1 MYCQNLQHKR
11 RYATPFAGK
20 AKLLAVISI
29 VLIIT
34 ISYGIFF
41 YLENTTEQN
50 VRKSVFEQQLQNQL
64 KDTEALSRH
73 IGTDLSLVVD
83 NLHGLANSIY
93 LQQGD
98 LSSNKI
104 KRLAEETYVHLSNDT
119 NIIDRLVIAD
129 KKGLETIGLAAKG
142 QQSFAGTN
150 IASRPWVKETI
161 ASKTFAFSNGFVGLD
176 GKYRVAV
183 GYPVTNLENGQ
194 YMGLIGALLPFESFL
209 SQYGNVHNSNSK
221 YLVAYDKNATILTTA
236 ASKSLIGKNFFEDYV
251 QEFILHN
258 KVLTDFVRNL
268 LSGKPGYAIYDYGNG
283 EKLTTGYPIFVN
295 DKPTYFIR
303 LVAPTAEIYSHIN
316 DVLFAERV
324 KMFSLI
330 AGTTAAIAILIVF
343 LAKWSSLNEEVKRRA
358 KELESANEQLSSANE
373 QLKIHDKTQHEF
385 INVAAHE
392 LRTPIQPIIGLS
404 DILLSKI
411 KDNESRQLVEAIFRN
426 AKRLQRLSQDILDV
440 TKIEGGS
447 LKLKKEHFNLNEVIS
462 NVADDYRNEIKNSK
476 RNIKLV
482 YRFNKKQAKEGEEEE
497 QQQQQYQQYQQ
508 QQLIQDNTIVIEA
521 DKEKMIRVIS
531 NLLGNAIKFTKE
543 GTISIII
550 EKEENGH
557 SKEIIVSIKDTG
569 EGIDP
574 EILPKLFSKFVAK
587 SYQGTGLG
595 LFISKSIIEAH
606 GGRIWAENNANCKG
620 ATFSFTI
627 PLDEHGN

>member
-1 MYCQNLQHKR
+1 MQYKKYKN
-11 RYATPFAGK
+11 PFAGK

-50 VRKSVFEQQLQNQL
+50 IRNSVFEQQLQNQL

-73 IGTDLSLVVD
+73 IGTDLNLVVD
-83 NLHGLANSIY
+83 NLHGLANSVY
-93 LQQGD
+93 FQQGD
-98 LSSNKI
+98 LSSDKI
-104 KRLAEETYVHLSNDT
+104 KKLAEETYVRLSNNNN

-129 KKGLETIGLAAKG
+129 KKGFETIGLAAKG

-150 IASRPWVKETI
+150 IASRSWVKETI
-161 ASKTFAFSNGFVGLD
+161 ASKTFTFSNGFVGLD
-176 GKYRVAV
+176 GNYRVAV

-236 ASKSLIGKNFFEDYV
+236 ASKSLIGKNFFGDYV
-251 QEFILHN
+251 QQFILHN

-283 EKLTTGYPIFVN
+283 GERLTTGYPIFVN
-295 DKPTYFIR
+295 GKPTYFIR
-303 LVAPTAEIYSHIN
+303 IVAPTAEIYSQIN
-316 DVLFAERV
+316 DVLFTERV

-343 LAKWSSLNEEVKRRA
+343 LAKWSTLNER
-358 KELESANEQLSSANE
+358 
-373 QLKIHDKTQHEF
+373 LKIRDKAQQEF

-411 KDNESRQLVEAIFRN
+411 KDNESRQMVDAIFRN

-447 LKLKKEHFNLNEVIS
+447 LKLNKEHLNLNEVIS
-462 NVADDYRNEIKNSK
+462 NVADDYRNQIKNSN

-482 YRFNKKQAKEGEEEE
+482 YEFYKKQAKEGE
-497 QQQQQYQQYQQ
+497 QKQQQYPQKKQQL
-508 QQLIQDNTIVIEA
+508 LIQDNAIAVEA
-521 DKEKMIRVIS
+521 DKEKIIQVIS
-531 NLLGNAIKFTKE
+531 NLLNNAIKFTKE
-543 GTISIII
+543 GIISIIT
-550 EKEENGH
+550 EKKEENGH
-557 SKEIIVSIKDTG
+557 SKEVIVSIKDTG

-574 EILPKLFSKFVAK
+574 EVLPKLFSKFVAK

-595 LFISKSIIEAH
+595 LFISKSIVEAH
-606 GGRIWAENNANCKG
+606 GGRIWAENNADAKG
-620 ATFSFTI
+620 ATFSFTL
-627 PLDEHGN
+627 PLNEHSH

>member
-1 MYCQNLQHKR
+1 MYCHNLQYKK
-11 RYATPFAGK
+11 YTNPFAGK

-50 VRKSVFEQQLQNQL
+50 IRNSVFEQQLQNQL

-83 NLHGLANSIY
+83 NLNGLANSIY

-104 KRLAEETYVHLSNDT
+104 KKLAEQTYVHLSNNNN

-129 KKGLETIGLAAKG
+129 KKGFETIGLAAKG

-161 ASKTFAFSNGFVGLD
+161 ASKTFTFSNGFVGLD
-176 GKYRVAV
+176 GNYRVAV

-236 ASKSLIGKNFFEDYV
+236 ASKSLIGKNFFGDYV
-251 QEFILHN
+251 QRFILHN

-268 LSGKPGYAIYDYGNG
+268 LSGKPGYTIYDYGNG

-295 DKPTYFIR
+295 GKPTYFIR
-303 LVAPTAEIYSHIN
+303 IVAPTAEIYSQIN

-330 AGTTAAIAILIVF
+330 AGTTAAITILIVF
-343 LAKWSSLNEEVKRRA
+343 LAKWSSLNER
-358 KELESANEQLSSANE
+358 
-373 QLKIHDKTQHEF
+373 LKIHDKAQQEF

-411 KDNESRQLVEAIFRN
+411 KDNESRQLVDAIFRN

-447 LKLKKEHFNLNEVIS
+447 LKLNKEHLNLYEVIL
-462 NVADDYRNEIKNSK
+462 NVADDYRNQIKNSNM
-476 RNIKLV
+476 NIKLV
-482 YRFNKKQAKEGEEEE
+482 YEFYKKQAKEEGE
-497 QQQQQYQQYQQ
+497 QKQQYPQKKKQQL
-508 QQLIQDNTIVIEA
+508 LIQDNAIVVEA
-521 DKEKMIRVIS
+521 DKEKIIQVIS
-531 NLLGNAIKFTKE
+531 NLLNNAIKFTKE
-543 GTISIII
+543 GTISIIT

-557 SKEIIVSIKDTG
+557 SKEVIVSIKDTG

-574 EILPKLFSKFVAK
+574 EVLPKLFSKFVAK

-595 LFISKSIIEAH
+595 LFISKSIVKAH
-606 GGRIWAENNANCKG
+606 GGRIWAENNADAKG
-620 ATFSFTI
+620 ATFSFTL
-627 PLDEHGN
+627 PLKEHSH

>member
-1 MYCQNLQHKR
+1 MQYKK
-11 RYATPFAGK
+11 YANPFAGK

-34 ISYGIFF
+34 ISYSIFF

-50 VRKSVFEQQLQNQL
+50 VRNSIFEQQLQNQL

-73 IGTDLSLVVD
+73 IGTDLNLVVD
-83 NLHGLANSIY
+83 NLHGLANSVY

-104 KRLAEETYVHLSNDT
+104 KKLAEETYVRLSN
-119 NIIDRLVIAD
+119 NNKIIDRLVITD
-129 KKGLETIGLAAKG
+129 QKGFETIGLAAKG

-161 ASKTFAFSNGFVGLD
+161 ASKTFTFSNGFVGLD
-176 GKYRVAV
+176 GNYRIAV

-221 YLVAYDKNATILTTA
+221 YLVAYDKNATVLTTA
-236 ASKSLIGKNFFEDYV
+236 ASKSLIGKNFFGDYV
-251 QEFILHN
+251 QQFILHN

-283 EKLTTGYPIFVN
+283 ERLTTGYPIFVN

-303 LVAPTAEIYSHIN
+303 IVAPTAEIYSHIN
-316 DVLFAERV
+316 DVLFAERA

-343 LAKWSSLNEEVKRRA
+343 LAKWSSLNER
-358 KELESANEQLSSANE
+358 
-373 QLKIHDKTQHEF
+373 LKIHDKAQQEF

-411 KDNESRQLVEAIFRN
+411 KDNESRQLVDAIFRN

-447 LKLKKEHFNLNEVIS
+447 LKLNKEHLNLNEVIS
-462 NVADDYRNEIKNSK
+462 NVADDYRNQIKNSN

-482 YRFNKKQAKEGEEEE
+482 YGFNKKQAKEGEEEKE
-497 QQQQQYQQYQQ
+497 QYQQ
-508 QQLIQDNTIVIEA
+508 QKKKNKQLLIQDNNVIIEA
-521 DKEKMIRVIS
+521 DKGKIIQVIS

-543 GTISIII
+543 GTISIITEI
-550 EKEENGH
+550 EENGH
-557 SKEIIVSIKDTG
+557 SKEVIVSIKDTG

-574 EILPKLFSKFVAK
+574 EVLPKLFSKFVGK

-606 GGRIWAENNANCKG
+606 GGRIWAKNNADGKG
-620 ATFSFTI
+620 ATFSFTL
-627 PLDEHGN
+627 PH

>member
-1 MYCQNLQHKR
+1 LQYKK
-11 RYATPFAGK
+11 YKNPFAGK

-29 VLIIT
+29 VLIII

-50 VRKSVFEQQLQNQL
+50 VRNSVFEQQLQNQL

-73 IGTDLSLVVD
+73 IGTDLNLVVD

-98 LSSNKI
+98 LSSDKI
-104 KRLAEETYVHLSNDT
+104 KKLAEETYVRLSNKYNN

-129 KKGLETIGLAAKG
+129 KKGFETIGLAAKG

-161 ASKTFAFSNGFVGLD
+161 ASKTFTFSNGFVGLD
-176 GKYRVAV
+176 GNYRVAV

-221 YLVAYDKNATILTTA
+221 YLVAYDKNATVLTTA
-236 ASKSLIGKNFFEDYV
+236 ASKSLIGKNFFGDYV
-251 QEFILHN
+251 QQFIKHN
-258 KVLTDFVRNL
+258 KVLNDFVRNL
-268 LSGKPGYAIYDYGNG
+268 LSGKPGYAIYDYGKG
-283 EKLTTGYPIFVN
+283 KRLTTGYPIFVN
-295 DKPTYFIR
+295 GKSPYFIR
-303 LVAPTAEIYSHIN
+303 IVAPTAEIYSQIN

-373 QLKIHDKTQHEF
+373 RLKIHDKAQQEF

-411 KDNESRQLVEAIFRN
+411 KDNESRQLVDAIFRN

-440 TKIEGGS
+440 TKIESGS
-447 LKLKKEHFNLNEVIS
+447 LKLNKEHFNLNEVIS
-462 NVADDYRNEIKNSK
+462 NIADDYRNQIKNSN

-482 YRFNKKQAKEGEEEE
+482 YGFYKKQAKEGEE
-497 QQQQQYQQYQQ
+497 QQEYQQKKQL
-508 QQLIQDNTIVIEA
+508 LIQDNTLIIEA
-521 DKEKMIRVIS
+521 DKEKIIQVIS
-531 NLLGNAIKFTKE
+531 NLVGNAIKFTKE
-543 GTISIII
+543 GTISIITEI
-550 EKEENGH
+550 EENGH
-557 SKEIIVSIKDTG
+557 SKELIVSVKDTG

-574 EILPKLFSKFVAK
+574 EVLPKLFSKFVAK

-595 LFISKSIIEAH
+595 LFISKSIVEAH
-606 GGRIWAENNANCKG
+606 GGRIWAENNADGKG
-620 ATFSFTI
+620 ATFSFTL
-627 PLDEHGN
+627 PLNEHAH

>member
-1 MYCQNLQHKR
+1 MQYKKYKN
-11 RYATPFAGK
+11 PFAGK

-50 VRKSVFEQQLQNQL
+50 IRNSVFEQQLQNQL

-83 NLHGLANSIY
+83 NLNGLANSIY

-104 KRLAEETYVHLSNDT
+104 KKLAEQTYVHLSNNNN

-129 KKGLETIGLAAKG
+129 KKGFETIGLAAKG

-161 ASKTFAFSNGFVGLD
+161 ASKTFTFSNGFVGLD
-176 GKYRVAV
+176 GNYRVAV

-236 ASKSLIGKNFFEDYV
+236 ASKSLIGKNFFGDYV
-251 QEFILHN
+251 QQFILHN

-283 EKLTTGYPIFVN
+283 GERLTTGYPIFVN
-295 DKPTYFIR
+295 GKPTYFIR
-303 LVAPTAEIYSHIN
+303 IVAPTAEIYSQIN
-316 DVLFAERV
+316 DVLFTERV

-343 LAKWSSLNEEVKRRA
+343 LIKWSSLNEEVKRRA
-358 KELESANEQLSSANE
+358 KELETANEQLSSANE
-373 QLKIHDKTQHEF
+373 QLKIHDKAQQEF

-411 KDNESRQLVEAIFRN
+411 KDNQSHQLLDAIIRN

-447 LKLKKEHFNLNEVIS
+447 LRLNKEHFNLNEVIS
-462 NVADDYRNEIKNSK
+462 NVADDFSNQTKNSN
-476 RNIKLV
+476 RNINLV
-482 YRFNKKQAKEGEEEE
+482 YGFNKIPVKEAEK
-497 QQQQQYQQYQQ
+497 QQQQYQQQRKKKE
-508 QQLIQDNTIVIEA
+508 QLLTQDNAIVIEA
-521 DKEKMIRVIS
+521 DKEKIIQVIS
-531 NLLGNAIKFTKE
+531 NLLGNAIKFTKV
-543 GTISIII
+543 GTISIFT

-557 SKEIIVSIKDTG
+557 SKEVIVSVKDSG

-606 GGRIWAENNANCKG
+606 GGRIWAKNNADGKG
-620 ATFSFTI
+620 ATFSFTL
-627 PLDEHGN
+627 PLNEHGN